1 MKIKKGFPILR
12 KFSKFTNYAGGGLH
26 FEWKKHPGSS
36 RMLDGFTI
44 VELLISL
51 AIMSVLITILAEL
64 FGSILSLRQKSETV
78 SSIAQDSR
86 YILLRLSYDLA
97 RSSTIVSPVPGAS
110 ASALSLVI
118 DGTSYIYSE
127 SGGVLSLSV
136 GGGASS
142 VLNSPSTSLSNF
154 SFTGNQALGDSQS
167 IGLSFTISPTSE
179 AINSAPVSR
188 QVTTTL
194 VSRQPI

>member
-1 MKIKKGFPILR
+1 MKIKK
-12 KFSKFTNYAGGGLH
+12 
-26 FEWKKHPGSS
+26 
-36 RMLDGFTI
+36 GFTI

-97 RSSTIVSPVPGAS
+97 RSTTIVSPVPGAS
-110 ASALSLVI
+110 ASTLSLLI
-118 DGTSYIYSE
+118 DGTSYVYSE

-142 VLNSPSTSLSNF
+142 VLNSPSTTLSNF
-154 SFTGNQALGDSQS
+154 SFSGNQVLGDSQS